1 MFVKFD
7 ALIRSG
13 LRDAGKTD
21 EEIANLLHITTVTV
35 AETRKC
41 WCADRLSRNVVD
53 RPKPGRKRKLDG
65 KQEAFL
71 VALACSDAPE
81 GREHWPLRMLSDKL
95 LELGVVDGP
104 VSYETVRDRLQ
115 KNELKPWLKQQWCIP
130 TVGADFVWRM
140 EDVLDLYAEPFKPC
154 LPVVCFDER
163 PCILRADT
171 RPSLPMKP
179 GRLTRQDYEY
189 ERRGTCNYFIFF
201 QLLAG
206 WRQTTVTAQRRKED
220 FAECMRELVN
230 VHFPYAEKIRVVLD
244 NLNTHAPSS
253 LYEAFEPA
261 EARRILNKLEL
272 HFTAKHG
279 SWLNMVEIELSVLGA
294 LRACDLSSRPLT
306 PSCHQRFSV
315 VYTVCLLTAKYS
327 AMEATDHPSAWSCTM
342 LWRRCAGSGVS
353 LKGGKRRIWIDGGG
367 PEASTIL
374 IE

>member
-41 WCADRLSRNVVD
+41 WCADRLSRNLVD
-53 RPKPGRKRKLDG
+53 RPKPGRKRTLDG

-81 GREHWPLRMLSDKL
+81 GREHWPLRMLSDTL
-95 LELGVVDGP
+95 LELGVVDAP
-104 VSYETVRDRLQ
+104 LSYETVRDRLQ

-189 ERRGTCNYFIFF
+189 ERRGTCNVFMFF
-201 QLLAG
+201 QPLAG

-230 VHFPYAEKIRVVLD
+230 VHFPYAEKIRVALD
-244 NLNTHAPSS
+244 NLNTHSPSS

-272 HFTAKHG
+272 HFTPKHG
-279 SWLNMVEIELSVLGA
+279 SWLNMVEIELSVLVNQC
-294 LRACDLSSRPLT
+294 LK
-306 PSCHQRFSV
+306 QRIPDR
-315 VYTVCLLTAKYS
+315 YTLQRESTAWETIRNAQK
-327 AMEATDHPSAWSCTM
+327 ATVN
-342 LWRRCAGSGVS
+342 WRFGVTDARVKLERLYPKIQS
-353 LKGGKRRIWIDGGG
+353 
-367 PEASTIL
+367 
-374 IE
+374 

>member
-21 EEIANLLHITTVTV
+21 EEIANVWHITTVTG

-41 WCADRLSRNVVD
+41 WCADRLSRNLVD
-53 RPKPGRKRKLDG
+53 RPKPGRKRTLDG

-95 LELGVVDGP
+95 LELGVVDAP

-115 KNELKPWLKQQWCIP
+115 KNELKPWLKQPWCIP

-140 EDVLDLYAEPFKPC
+140 EDVLDVYAEPFKPC

-189 ERRGTCNYFIFF
+189 ERRGTCNVFMFF
-201 QLLAG
+201 QPLAG

-244 NLNTHAPSS
+244 NLHTHSPSS

-261 EARRILNKLEL
+261 
-272 HFTAKHG
+272 
-279 SWLNMVEIELSVLGA
+279 
-294 LRACDLSSRPLT
+294 RA
-306 PSCHQRFSV
+306 
-315 VYTVCLLTAKYS
+315 A
-327 AMEATDHPSAWSCTM
+327 AHPQ
-342 LWRRCAGSGVS
+342 
-353 LKGGKRRIWIDGGG
+353 
-367 PEASTIL
+367 
-374 IE
+374 